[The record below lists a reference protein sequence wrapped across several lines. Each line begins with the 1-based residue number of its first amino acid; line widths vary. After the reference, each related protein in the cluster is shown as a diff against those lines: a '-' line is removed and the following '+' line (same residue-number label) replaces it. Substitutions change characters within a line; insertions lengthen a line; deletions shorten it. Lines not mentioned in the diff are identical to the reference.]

1 MNHLHIKFTLLVIGL
16 CLLVSPTANGQQW
29 PQWLGPQRNGTSD
42 ERGLLKSWPSEGPP
56 LRWIARD
63 CGAGYG
69 GPAVVDGRLLIMGT
83 RGEDAYL
90 FCLDPRNG
98 SELWAARIVAKY
110 DNDWG
115 DGPRSTPTVDGDR
128 VYGLTGGGT
137 LICCRL
143 DNGQELWRTTMQD
156 LGGKTPTWGYSESVL
171 VDGDLVLC
179 TPGGSAGAVAALDK
193 LTGKLVWQSSELSD
207 GAHYSS
213 IIKFTPHGNPQ
224 YVQLLEKRLVGL
236 AAEDGRKLWEVPWNG
251 RVAVIPTPLAHE
263 NLVYATAGYGA
274 GCVLVEIDSHND
286 ASEVYRNNLMKN
298 HHGGVV
304 RLGDHV
310 YGHSDGVGWLCQDFR
325 TGEQVWRERSDFG
338 KGAIGYADGMLYCL
352 EEDTGTVVL
361 IEASAEGWNET
372 GRFTLE
378 PQSDQRSQRGKIWVH
393 PVIVGGT
400 LYLRDQELLYAFDV
414 RAQ

>member
-1 MNHLHIKFTLLVIGL
+1 
-16 CLLVSPTANGQQW
+16 
-29 PQWLGPQRNGTSD
+29 
-42 ERGLLKSWPSEGPP
+42 
-56 LRWIARD
+56 
-63 CGAGYG
+63 
-69 GPAVVDGRLLIMGT
+69 MGT
-83 RGEDAYL
+83 RGDDAYL
-90 FCLDPRNG
+90 FCLDTRNG
-98 SELWAARIVAKY
+98 SELWATRIVAKY

-143 DNGQELWRTTMQD
+143 DSGQELWRTTMQD